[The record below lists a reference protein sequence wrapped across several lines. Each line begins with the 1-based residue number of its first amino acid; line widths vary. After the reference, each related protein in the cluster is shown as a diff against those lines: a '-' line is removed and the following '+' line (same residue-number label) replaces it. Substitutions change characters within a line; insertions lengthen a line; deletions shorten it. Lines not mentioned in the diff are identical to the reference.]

1 MKIGRMHNDTVYGW
15 RSAPRRPRFGL
26 SWVWTLAIVAAHGLT
41 PNPAAAATCRSPV
54 LDRLG
59 THTVSTG
66 ETLTEIA
73 DRYGISIFT
82 LTGFNASIRSATDA
96 TPPVGSTLV
105 IPPYN
110 GVRVTSESGDTWRD
124 LADRYNVRADTL
136 FELNGC
142 DAVPAAVFIPGVT
155 RSPITPPARPTPE
168 ASDPDPDAIIKTYP
182 LAAPTEPIA
191 RYGWVLFPGLDRV
204 TFHSGVDLVAAVGD
218 TVRAAGDGT
227 IAFVGDRDPYGT
239 LIVINHAGGRQTRYA
254 HLASTAVTLGQRV
267 TAGET
272 IGAVGQT
279 GQPDVAIA
287 HLHFELRYSS
297 DLGWIA
303 DDPQPFLNAI
313 LGLPR
318 SPIEPGA

>member
-1 MKIGRMHNDTVYGW
+1 
-15 RSAPRRPRFGL
+15 
-26 SWVWTLAIVAAHGLT
+26 
-41 PNPAAAATCRSPV
+41 
-54 LDRLG
+54 
-59 THTVSTG
+59 
-66 ETLTEIA
+66 
-73 DRYGISIFT
+73 
-82 LTGFNASIRSATDA
+82 
-96 TPPVGSTLV
+96 V